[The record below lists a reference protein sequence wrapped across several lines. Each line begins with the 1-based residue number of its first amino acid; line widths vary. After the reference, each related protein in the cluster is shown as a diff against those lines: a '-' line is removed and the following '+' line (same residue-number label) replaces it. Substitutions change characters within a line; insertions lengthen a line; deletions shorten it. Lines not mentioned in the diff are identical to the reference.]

1 MFRIVLLIVYAF
13 FLSACTSEPPA
24 PDTAVQDDLQ
34 VLENRLDRTIPD
46 LLAEEKVAGVGIAV
60 IRNGELVWQAY
71 YGEQSAGVP
80 VTQATVFNTA
90 SVAKTITAET
100 LIALSA
106 KGIIDF
112 DEPIAPYVSHPDLVE
127 DPRYQQLTA
136 RLLLSHRAG
145 LLNWAYAYE
154 DGRLAFDHDPATR
167 FSYSGAGIELAA
179 DYAEAKTGKTFR
191 MLASE
196 HVLEPL
202 GIKEISLG
210 RIPDWAE
217 GRIAS
222 PMDNEGNYRSIAEL
236 NASLAGGQASGAADD
251 LLVTVPAY
259 AKLIVALLKSDWLTQ
274 EQIDERERIITSLE
288 GDPIYQCPDLD
299 WLVCPT
305 LYGYGLGWQVYQYDN
320 HKVLK
325 HSGSDA
331 GENAIVYYSPDRQSG
346 GVIFVNGANGWV
358 VMARIL
364 EIIGDE
370 PLIADY
376 YRGLIEALTGR
387 ALLPLEQ

>member
-1 MFRIVLLIVYAF
+1 M
-13 FLSACTSEPPA
+13 
-24 PDTAVQDDLQ
+24 
-34 VLENRLDRTIPD
+34 ENRLDRTIPD
-46 LLAEEKVAGVGIAV
+46 LLAEEKVAGVGIAI
-60 IRNGELVWQAY
+60 IRTGELVWQAY

-387 ALLPLEQ
+387 AVPPLEQ